1 MIEVEVHSIRVSL
14 MNQQRVVLLKEQH
27 VDRFLAIWIGPA
39 EADAITI
46 ELQGKRHSR
55 PLTHDLLKS
64 VIEELNGRLVHILVN
79 DIRNEIYYARLV
91 IEVDGEKIDMDA
103 RPSDAIALA
112 LRAKAP
118 IFVSEAVMDKSGI
131 EPEDELDLEAE
142 EAALRAYDEQD
153 DDDEDDEDDVPDAE
167 EEDDEVSVDESQFSA
182 FADFVNSLNLD
193 ELDDND
199 E

>member
-14 MNQQRVVLLKEQH
+14 MNQQRVVLLKEQEG
-27 VDRFLAIWIGPA
+27 DRFLPIWIGPA

-46 ELQGKRHSR
+46 ELQGKSHSR
-55 PLTHDLLKS
+55 PLTHDLLKN
-64 VIEELNGRLVHILVN
+64 VIEELNGRIVHIFVH

-118 IFVSEAVMDKSGI
+118 IFVSESVMDRSGI
-131 EPEDELDLEAE
+131 EPEDEIDLDAE
-142 EAALRAYDEQD
+142 EEALRAFDMPED
-153 DDDEDDEDDVPDAE
+153 DDDDFDDDVPDAE
-167 EEDDEVSVDESQFSA
+167 TSEDVTVDESQFSA

>member
-27 VDRFLAIWIGPA
+27 EDRFLAIWIGPA

-55 PLTHDLLKS
+55 PLTHDLLKN
-64 VIEELNGRLVHILVN
+64 VIEELNGRIVHIFVN

-118 IFVSEAVMDKSGI
+118 IFVSEAVMEKSGI

-142 EAALRAYDEQD
+142 EEAQRAFSEQED
-153 DDDEDDEDDVPDAE
+153 DDDFIDAE
-167 EEDDEVSVDESQFSA
+167 ADDSEEQEEVSVDESEFSA

>member
-27 VDRFLAIWIGPA
+27 QHRFLPIWIGPA

-46 ELQGKRHSR
+46 ELQGKSHSR
-55 PLTHDLLKS
+55 PLTHDLLKN
-64 VIEELNGRLVHILVN
+64 VIEELNGRVVHILVS
-79 DIRNEIYYARLV
+79 DIRNDTYFARLV

-112 LRAKAP
+112 LRTKSP
-118 IFVSEAVMDKSGI
+118 IFVSEAVMERSGI
-131 EPEDELDLEAE
+131 EPEDELDLDAE
-142 EAALRAYDEQD
+142 EAAHRDYDEDELD
-153 DDDEDDEDDVPDAE
+153 DDYIEDDVPDAE
-167 EEDDEVSVDESQFSA
+167 EADDVSIDESQFSA

-193 ELDDND
+193 ELDDSED
-199 E
+199 Q